1 MVLGTLVF
9 LSASIGYAQTENTAA
24 GSTRTDLIQVPAGQ
38 KMNVDGVIVNQ
49 GTDSLTLRGTGG
61 GLYKVLV
68 AGAEIREK
76 KSNPFRGAKELLESG
91 SPAGI
96 VYRGQGIRR
105 QLGIDCRP
113 RDSF

>member
-9 LSASIGYAQTENTAA
+9 LSASIGYAQTESTAA
-24 GSTRTDLIQVPAGQ
+24 GSTRTDLMQVPAGQ

-49 GTDSLTLRGTGG
+49 GTDSLTVRGTGG

-68 AGAEIREK
+68 AGRGNKREEK
-76 KSNPFRGAKELLESG
+76 QSLPGRKELFESG
-91 SPAGI
+91 PPARI

-105 QLGIDCRP
+105 QLGIDSRP
-113 RDSF
+113 